1 MEVTLINN
9 CELYKM
15 SGLNLHQGPLHSKDS
30 SARLCRLYLF
40 RKLNKVFSVKLRS
53 VPKNVWT
60 GYICNCCTI
69 LVGLDNSPEGH
80 RPKERGDL

>member
-1 MEVTLINN
+1 MKVTLINN

-15 SGLNLHQGPLHSKDS
+15 SELNLHQGPLHSKDS
-30 SARLCRLYLF
+30 SARLCILYPF

-53 VPKNVWT
+53 VPKHVRA
-60 GYICNCCTI
+60 GYICNRYGV